1 MASTLTSKGFG
12 HCICVFVNF
21 DIFQK
26 SGRIDGGST
35 GSLRPGS
42 SLPRLQFFGRLD
54 EDVCHKE
61 VDIVIFFLEL
71 LISLKRFGYI
81 WDACQIC
88 SQVSMFSI
96 MKPLRQVKSFHCL
109 FLPCRRR

>member
-61 VDIVIFFLEL
+61 VDIVMFFEITDIIEKIWLHLVCMANMKSSFNVFNYETITASKI
-71 LISLKRFGYI
+71 ISLLVL
-81 WDACQIC
+81 A
-88 SQVSMFSI
+88 
-96 MKPLRQVKSFHCL
+96 L
-109 FLPCRRR
+109 